1 MPPMRALLALLLA
14 LAGPASAQRPD
25 AAALREAERAAEAA
39 RAAGAE
45 AARRAAEAAEAE
57 RALAERRVALAAEA
71 QARDA
76 AHDSALGRAAA
87 AQDAARAAGAEAVQR
102 REALA
107 PLLPL
112 MLRLSLWPE
121 ETLLALPV
129 PPEEALRGASVLR
142 AAAAR
147 IGAETAGLNEAA
159 RRAEAAA
166 AAARREAAEAAAAEA
181 AARHAAT
188 ALDAEIA
195 AARSRRGA
203 AERAEI
209 EAAQRASAAL
219 REAADLRDLLGR
231 MERERTAAERRRPAA
246 ARPAPSPAPA
256 PAPERDRPTPVAGRL
271 ATEWG
276 EATPAGPA
284 RGLTFATP
292 PHARVIAPCAGRAAF
307 AAPFRS
313 YGLLLILDCGGGT
326 HLVLAGFE
334 RLDAA
339 AGERVQMGE
348 PLGAMGA
355 ARPSLYLELRRNGQ
369 PVDPRPWLAGR

>member
-1 MPPMRALLALLLA
+1 MRPMRALLALLLA
-14 LAGPASAQRPD
+14 LATPGLAQRPD

-39 RAAGAE
+39 RAAGSE
-45 AARRAAEAAEAE
+45 AARRAAEAGEAE
-57 RALAERRVALAAEA
+57 RRLAERRVALAAEA

-76 AHDSALGRAAA
+76 AHDAALARAAA
-87 AQDAARAAGAEAVQR
+87 AQDAARAAGAEATQR

-129 PPEEALRGASVLR
+129 PPEEALRGAAVLR

-166 AAARREAAEAAAAEA
+166 AGARREAAEAAAAEA
-181 AARHAAT
+181 AARSSAA
-188 ALDAEIA
+188 ALDAELA
-195 AARSRRGA
+195 AARARRGA

-219 REAADLRDLLGR
+219 REAADLRDLLAR
-231 MERERTAAERRRPAA
+231 MERERAAAERRR
-246 ARPAPSPAPA
+246 PA
-256 PAPERDRPTPVAGRL
+256 PAPERDRPTPVAGRV
-271 ATEWG
+271 ATDWG
-276 EATPAGPA
+276 EGTPAGPA
-284 RGLTFATP
+284 RGLTYATP
-292 PHARVIAPCAGRAAF
+292 PGARVVAPCSGRAAF

-313 YGLLLILDCGGGT
+313 YGLLLILDCGAGL

-334 RLDAA
+334 RLDTA
-339 AGERVQMGE
+339 AGERVQLGE

-355 ARPSLYLELRRNGQ
+355 ARPRLYLELRRNGQ